1 MVLASEKTF
10 NETKKALCVWDRSEI
25 FFLFH
30 LKKPMYFIFS
40 NKILWFKVSKAFWRS
55 IKIIRVCS
63 PFLPPLKNMSRNKD
77 RFIRKKWFA
86 VSLIDKYALVHF
98 LKIIMGLN
106 VNCFFITFDTKDNR
120 ETSLFIFPILHF
132 ERKGSSFSNTLI
144 MLIREVAITRGPSL
158 RNLEEVRSIVESLAT
173 SRVFNF
179 FSTEG
184 ISTLHKKKSS
194 HIHFE
199 SFHNTL
205 WSF

>member
-25 FFLFH
+25 FFFFH

-77 RFIRKKWFA
+77 RFICKKWFA
-86 VSLIDKYALVHF
+86 VNLIDKYALVHF

-132 ERKGSSFSNTLI
+132 EEKDQ
-144 MLIREVAITRGPSL
+144 V
-158 RNLEEVRSIVESLAT
+158 LAT
-173 SRVFNF
+173 
-179 FSTEG
+179 
-184 ISTLHKKKSS
+184 H
-194 HIHFE
+194 
-199 SFHNTL
+199 
-205 WSF
+205 W